1 MHLANSAKRLDLLPF
16 WQSST
21 GEFRQTSVVAMT
33 AKHVS
38 DAVQECV
45 SYAAQGESP
54 TTAVFSFVRKLMDDR
69 GWSEVDA
76 REVGARALVELD
88 NSQTSR

>member
-1 MHLANSAKRLDLLPF
+1 LSHKNQFAVILAASYEV
-16 WQSST
+16 Q
-21 GEFRQTSVVAMT
+21 GGVMT
-33 AKHVS
+33 ATHVR

-45 SYAAQGESP
+45 YFAAQSDSP
-54 TTAVFSFVRKLMDDR
+54 TTAVFTFVRTLMDDR

-88 NSQTSR
+88 NSQSSR

>member
-1 MHLANSAKRLDLLPF
+1 
-16 WQSST
+16 
-21 GEFRQTSVVAMT
+21 MT
-33 AKHVS
+33 ATHVR

-45 SYAAQGESP
+45 EFAAQSDSP
-54 TTAVFSFVRKLMDDR
+54 TTAVFTFVRKLMDDR

-88 NSQTSR
+88 NSQSSR